1 MTSWTGKQIIIVNIV
16 YLKYISNI
24 SRSKANHKVMKFGQ
38 LTQYNVRNVFIGK
51 SCRKSSSRKLV
62 PDFFLLFKKAFYE
75 VKARG

>member
-1 MTSWTGKQIIIVNIV
+1 
-16 YLKYISNI
+16 
-24 SRSKANHKVMKFGQ
+24 MKFGQ